1 MNTAAFLEALHR
13 AFDDFPHDEAPRDPL
28 FERILS
34 EVGGLAKPNNLA
46 LIAAATTALSDGE
59 SYVEAGSFKGA
70 SLIAA
75 SHGKRGDF
83 VGIDDFSLQEG
94 SRELLAANLRAF
106 GCTHAKVLE
115 GDVFEAL
122 RDGTLDE
129 RRVGVYYYD
138 AAHGR
143 EQQLAGLRLVE
154 PYLVDG
160 ALLIVDDTDW
170 QHVGQA
176 VDEYLASQPSARE
189 LLHIAGKDQG
199 APEWW
204 EGMRVLYWQADRGT
218 TAQPA

>member
-1 MNTAAFLEALHR
+1 MDADAFLSALR
-13 AFDDFPHDEAPRDPL
+13 GSFDDFETPRDPL
-28 FERILS
+28 FEKILD

-46 LIAAATTALSDGE
+46 LIAAATTALEDGE

-106 GCTHAKVLE
+106 DCTHADMIE
-115 GDVFEAL
+115 GDVFEVL
-122 RDGTLDE
+122 RSGKLE
-129 RRVGVYYYD
+129 GRRVGAYYYD

-143 EQQLAGLRLVE
+143 DEQVAGLRLVE

-170 QHVGQA
+170 EHVEQA
-176 VDEYLASQPSARE
+176 VDDYLASQPDAHE
-189 LLHIAGKDQG
+189 LLRIEGKDHG
-199 APEWW
+199 APHWW
-204 EGMRVLYWQADRGT
+204 EGMRVLSWRRAGGGT
-218 TAQPA
+218 SSE